1 MAFQFTNHMDYITT
15 YDGTH
20 SHIISMVHGIT
31 ERKIIGTGKY
41 VFVSLHF
48 SDSIQLSV
56 SIEFKVRK

>member
-1 MAFQFTNHMDYITT
+1 MDYITT